1 MSGWLYDEVKPVPE
15 ITDAQ
20 IAEMRHTEP
29 LIKSGEGM
37 YRRIKGSEVID
48 PRGVSFMWD
57 AVPVG
62 KEFRFHQLNEATI
75 ITQHTGYLFKPSL
88 AEVYSWM
95 RIQIPNWKAF
105 SFFCLGSPERIGG
118 STTCFCK
125 CLVMGGKKRVKGEE
139 IVLPS
144 GVSSYELQTVDW

>member
-1 MSGWLYDEVKPVPE
+1 MGEWLYDEVKPVPE

-20 IAEMRHTEP
+20 IAEMRHIEP

-37 YRRIKGSEVID
+37 FRRIKGAKTID
-48 PRGVSFMWD
+48 PRGVSFLWD

-62 KEFRFHQLNEATI
+62 REFRFHQLNEATI

-105 SFFCLGSPERIGG
+105 SFFCLGSPERIDR

-125 CLVMGGKKRVKGEE
+125 CLVMGGKKRVKGAKMT
-139 IVLPS
+139 LRS
-144 GVSSYELQTVDW
+144 GVIANTLEVVDW